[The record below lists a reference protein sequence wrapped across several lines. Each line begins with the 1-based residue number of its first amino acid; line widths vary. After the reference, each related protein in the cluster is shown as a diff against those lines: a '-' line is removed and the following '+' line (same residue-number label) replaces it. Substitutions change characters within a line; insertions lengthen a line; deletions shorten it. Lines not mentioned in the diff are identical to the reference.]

1 MSLGQDATPG
11 VPIGACRRVWP
22 ALGEVAIV
30 PRQTTGGDVDT
41 TGAPPPRLK
50 GTSAMAER
58 ETGAATLRIDEI
70 AASTSRAVLEAVAR
84 INIERPELVVNPRIW
99 FGIWVDI
106 QHNFPGKGQFEPGAG
121 PG

>member
-1 MSLGQDATPG
+1 
-11 VPIGACRRVWP
+11 
-22 ALGEVAIV
+22 
-30 PRQTTGGDVDT
+30 
-41 TGAPPPRLK
+41 
-50 GTSAMAER
+50 MAER
-58 ETGAATLRIDEI
+58 ELAAGTLRIDEI

-106 QHNFPGKGQFEPGAG
+106 QHNFPGRGQFEPGAG